1 MRRGRRK
8 VEDPATARRILAAAE
23 CQFAA
28 QGLAGA
34 RMEGIAS
41 AAHANKAMLFY
52 YFGSKI
58 RLHRAVWENLLRQFR
73 TGVLARSKKNL
84 SPREQF
90 FLYVNGYFDFLASH
104 PNYPRLLQ
112 RAALESGRG
121 FEGMVREYFRP
132 LHDRLAHAVAEGI
145 AAREFRR
152 VDPSQAALITLGM
165 ATSYF
170 AAAPIVSRVAGR
182 NVLTPQAVAARKRAI
197 LDFLDHAL
205 VRKGARSQ

>member
-1 MRRGRRK
+1 MARGRRK
-8 VEDPATARRILAAAE
+8 AEDPVTARRILAAAE

-34 RMEGIAS
+34 RMEGIAT

-52 YFGSKI
+52 YFGNKT

-73 TGVLARSKKNL
+73 AGVLARPKKGL

-90 FLYVNGYFDFLASH
+90 FLCATGYFDFLASH

-112 RAALESGRG
+112 RAAMESGRG
-121 FEGMVREYFRP
+121 FEWMVRECFRP
-132 LHDRLAHAVAEGI
+132 LYARLAHAVAEGI
-145 AAREFRR
+145 AAREFRQ
-152 VDPSQAALITLGM
+152 VDPNQAALITLGM

-170 AAAPIVSRVAGR
+170 AAAPIMSQVAGR

-197 LDFLDHAL
+197 VDFLNHAL
-205 VRKGARSQ
+205 LRKGAASR